1 MKTYTDNILTSFL
14 LALLGGTVIRTAF
27 LYTNQP
33 TLDISIYKTFL
44 IGLMIDSL
52 VLSILFLPTV
62 LFLIL
67 RIRLSKYLKFV
78 FVIQRLYLFT
88 VIFLFLLSSFV
99 DIFVFK
105 IYHHRLN
112 ISLIEK
118 TLDIPFSILL
128 NMLQS
133 QFSYEILVLP
143 LLLIIAYGCTCW
155 HISIERLYQ
164 LFSKRIFCKS
174 KPYKKVPLQK
184 QLQTLSLSY
193 LLLFIFTSFIYVPFL
208 SLKSFDQI
216 IHSQQKKYVLQS
228 ASKNSFFYLYQEIF
242 AYEAYHDGFRKNWLE
257 HKYDFVKEDFQRLI
271 QQDNIEF
278 ISDNENFLR
287 KLKSPKKELQTKPH
301 IALLNI
307 DSLSQKFLD
316 DENHLPYIKA
326 MAKDGVYFTDFYFHN
341 GGSINSFISLL
352 FSLPMIHPYTSF
364 MDNVFKK
371 TKKISLM
378 NILKSEGY
386 MSIHVESCSVDEY
399 KTKENFLNYGGD
411 IVIEKN
417 NFTSSTEEKYICAAN
432 DLMVTQ
438 KALSEIKKLYRDMP
452 TFTKINLNNLHFF
465 GNTPVI
471 AKHGHPKAFNV
482 KKHCKISKESVYNEK
497 LQNGLCYINFVVK
510 DFVEKA
516 SHLIGNNLI
525 VVLTGEHQSWEPI
538 AYKAESLQ
546 PMQVPLII
554 LDKRGLTPKGVI
566 DKVAS
571 HQDVAPTLLYIIGYK
586 GAYPFLGRN
595 LLTTNEKEGIT
606 IFRDRAF
613 YSLKKGKYL
622 LEYGNHESQLFEI
635 TKDKIK
641 VPLDDNDLRLRLEK
655 DFKQYMAGLAM
666 WNSVDH
672 IIKPK
677 KQ

>member
-88 VIFLFLLSSFV
+88 VLFLFLLSSFV

-174 KPYKKVPLQK
+174 KSYKKVPLQK

-216 IHSQQKKYVLQS
+216 IHSQQKKYVMQS

-242 AYEAYHDGFRKNWLE
+242 AYEAYHDGFRRNWLE

-287 KLKSPKKELQTKPH
+287 KIKNPKKEFQTKPH
-301 IALLNI
+301 IVLLNI

-316 DENHLPYIKA
+316 DENHIPYIKA

-341 GGSINSFISLL
+341 GGSINSFVSLL
-352 FSLPMIHPYTSF
+352 FGLPMIHPYTSF
-364 MDNVFKK
+364 MDDVFKK

-378 NILKSEGY
+378 NILKNEGY

-417 NFTSSTEEKYICAAN
+417 DFTSSTEEKYICAAN
-432 DLMVTQ
+432 DYLVTQ
-438 KALSEIKKLYRDMP
+438 QALSEIGKHYQKIP

-465 GNTPVI
+465 GNTTNI
-471 AKHGHPKAFNV
+471 ARHGHPKSFNV

-571 HQDVAPTLLYIIGYK
+571 HQDVAPTLLYMIGYEK
-586 GAYPFLGRN
+586 AYPFLGRN
-595 LLTTNEKEGIT
+595 LLDKNKKEGFT
-606 IFRDRAF
+606 VFHDRTF
-613 YSLKKGKYL
+613 YSFRKGKYL
-622 LEYGNHESQLFEI
+622 LEYGNQESQLFEI

-641 VPLDDNDLRLRLEK
+641 VPLDNNDLRLRLEK

-672 IIKPK
+672 HHLP
-677 KQ
+677 